1 MASEI
6 LKFDQNSIR
15 VLAGVTDD
23 SNQDITML
31 RVDPI
36 TKRLKISGTISGGGG
51 TGTVTSVS
59 VVSANG
65 LAGTVATATT
75 TPAIT
80 LTTTVTGILKGNGTA
95 VSAATAGTDYSLGT
109 SALTTG
115 ILKSTTT
122 TGALSIA
129 VAADFPT
136 LNQNTTGSA
145 ATLTTTRTIWGQNF
159 NGSANVTGDI
169 TLGASSITMTGSIAA
184 TGARVTKGWFSD
196 IESTNIPTVGGAA
209 ILTSLTS
216 PQFTTIELGNA
227 TDTTLS
233 RVSAGVIAV
242 EGVTIPS
249 ISSTNTLTNKRVTKR
264 ISAVGSSATPTVN
277 TDNADIV
284 QITSLAVAI
293 TSMTTNLS
301 GTPVAGDMIMFQ
313 ITDNGSARAITW
325 GASFASTT
333 VALPTTTVAST
344 MLRVG
349 FQRNNANTV
358 WDCIATA

>member
-1 MASEI
+1 MSDLNI
-6 LKFDQNSIR
+6 LPKDQNYIR
-15 VLAGVTDD
+15 AAGFESSSTPGLVMAGQIDEVTGRILVD
-23 SNQDITML
+23 SA
-31 RVDPI
+31 
-36 TKRLKISGTISGGGG
+36 GGGG

-59 VVSANG
+59 VVTANG
-65 LAGTVATATT
+65 LYGTVATATT

-80 LTTTVTGILKGNGTA
+80 LGTSVTGILKGNGTA
-95 VSAATAGTDYSLGT
+95 ISVATAGTDYLTPTGSAAGLT
-109 SALTTG
+109 S
-115 ILKSTTT
+115 
-122 TGALSIA
+122 
-129 VAADFPT
+129 FPT

-159 NGSANVTGDI
+159 NGSANVTG
-169 TLGASSITMTGSIAA
+169 TLALGASDLTLTGSIGA
-184 TGARVTKGWFSD
+184 TGARATKVWTAAL
-196 IESTNIPTVGGAA
+196 ESTAMPTVGGVA
-209 ILTSLTS
+209 ILTSLTA
-216 PQFTTIELGNA
+216 PQFTTIELGA
-227 TDTTLS
+227 ASDTTLS

-264 ISAVGSSATPTVN
+264 ISAVGSSATPTIN
-277 TDNADIV
+277 TDNVDIF

-293 TSMTTNLS
+293 TSMSTNLS
-301 GTPVAGDMIMFQ
+301 GTPVAGDMMMIQ

-333 VALPTTTVAST
+333 VTLPTTTVAST

-358 WDCIATA
+358 WDCIAVA